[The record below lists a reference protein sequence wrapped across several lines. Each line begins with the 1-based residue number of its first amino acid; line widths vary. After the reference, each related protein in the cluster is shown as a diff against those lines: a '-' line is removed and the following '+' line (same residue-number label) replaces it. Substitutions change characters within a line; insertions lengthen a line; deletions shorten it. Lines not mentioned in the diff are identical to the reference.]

1 MGTLAGG
8 VAAPVFFGELI
19 ASGSRIHVAWGY
31 ALGATLMLA
40 GAVCE
45 LVIGVEAAGQ
55 SLESVSKPLQ
65 SR

>member
-1 MGTLAGG
+1 VL
-8 VAAPVFFGELI
+8 FGELI
-19 ASGSRIHVAWGY
+19 ASGSRVHLAWGY

-40 GAVCE
+40 GSICE
-45 LVIGVEAAGQ
+45 MIIGVEAAGQ